1 MKQKH
6 FKQEAIGTFQKL
18 AGKSFTVGQ
27 ALDAY
32 MTMPSR
38 IHTELKPA
46 RQFIHRNILRFI
58 ATGELV
64 KISVSGRKQEYRVT
78 DQFNLRIVE
87 SKSTSTTVKIESATN
102 KSSTDESLT
111 ERLNHQKMQL
121 LTAMGEVEEYDAI
134 YKEMPE
140 IRAQIQ
146 ALYNESRDRCSK
158 LLGKVKAIENLITL
172 SSR

>member
-6 FKQEAIGTFQKL
+6 FKQEVIGTFQKF

-38 IHTELKPA
+38 IHSELKSA
-46 RQFIHRNILRFI
+46 RQFIHRNILRLI
-58 ATGELV
+58 ATGDLV
-64 KISVSGRKQEYRVT
+64 KMSAGGHKHEYRVT
-78 DQFNLRIVE
+78 DQFNLRLVE
-87 SKSTSTTVKIESATN
+87 SKSTSVIVKIEPMTK
-102 KSSTDESLT
+102 KSSIDESLT